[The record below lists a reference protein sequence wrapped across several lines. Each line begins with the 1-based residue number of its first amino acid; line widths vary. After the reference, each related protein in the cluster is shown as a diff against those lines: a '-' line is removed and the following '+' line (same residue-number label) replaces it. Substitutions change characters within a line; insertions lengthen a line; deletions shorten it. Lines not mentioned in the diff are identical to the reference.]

1 MSCPSGCVSM
11 VSLSRLT
18 VPVLVMVFILTLA
31 NTMHAQ
37 TQTDGSRQVS
47 GVGASQATPTSVRTP
62 VLVPY
67 ISVAERYDSN
77 VLFLPTNA
85 KQDFVTNVAA
95 GTRVNYQ
102 DDLVAGTLRGG
113 FTSEVYARNPGL
125 NYIGTNAAVNAV
137 LDKAVGRMIHG
148 LGLTITDT
156 VTYSP
161 KPQAWLTPEV
171 TENSFISGIQTYR
184 NNTLT
189 NISTA
194 SSTYALTPSDDLKA
208 SYSYQMIR
216 FYNTTSA
223 VPGAFGGLFN
233 TDVHAVSA
241 GFEHHI
247 NLLDSIGISY
257 QHQRMSF
264 QPNTGGPSNGLDV
277 DGARITWRK
286 SLAREWTAVI
296 SPGVAV
302 LSTLPGEPQWTML
315 ANLEWRASM
324 TTTVASYSRSIL
336 PAFFLAGSAMVSDG
350 VNLSIL
356 HNLTNQWSIGA
367 QGNYARSSSV
377 GSASGNLQFNSYG
390 GRSFLNYTFYP
401 GLMASGTATWDR
413 FEFGGTSSG
422 NLTVNRQTVALSLIA
437 EWN

>member
-1 MSCPSGCVSM
+1 M
-11 VSLSRLT
+11 VSPSYLRLS
-18 VPVLVMVFILTLA
+18 VLVGALVLTGA

-37 TQTDGSRQVS
+37 TRTDGSGQAP
-47 GVGASQATPTSVRTP
+47 GAGSLQATTTSGRVP
-62 VLVPY
+62 FVVPY
-67 ISVAERYDSN
+67 ASVTERYDSN

-95 GTRVNYQ
+95 GARLNYQ
-102 DDLVAGTLRGG
+102 DDLVTGALRGG

-125 NYIGTNAAVNAV
+125 NYIGTNAALNAV
-137 LDKAVGRMIHG
+137 LDKAVGKIVQG
-148 LGLTITDT
+148 LGLTVNDT

-171 TENSFISGIQTYR
+171 VENSFISGIQTYR

-189 NISTA
+189 NVA
-194 SSTYALTPSDDLKA
+194 NALSTYALTPSDDLKA

-233 TDVHAVSA
+233 TDVHAVTA
-241 GFEHHI
+241 GAEHHI
-247 NLLDSIGISY
+247 NQLDSLGISY

-264 QPNTGGPSNGLDV
+264 QPNTGGPSNGVDV
-277 DGARITWRK
+277 DGATITWRK

-315 ANLEWRASM
+315 ANLEWRAPM
-324 TTTVASYSRSIL
+324 TTTVVSYSRSIL

-350 VNLSIL
+350 ISLSIFHNLSS
-356 HNLTNQWSIGA
+356 QWSVGA
-367 QGNYARSSSV
+367 QGNYAKSSSV
-377 GSASGNLQFNSYG
+377 GSMSGNLQFDSYG

-401 GLMASGTATWDR
+401 GLMASGTVTWDR
-413 FEFGGTSSG
+413 FAFGATSAG
-422 NLTVNRQTVALSLIA
+422 NLTVNRQTAALSLVA